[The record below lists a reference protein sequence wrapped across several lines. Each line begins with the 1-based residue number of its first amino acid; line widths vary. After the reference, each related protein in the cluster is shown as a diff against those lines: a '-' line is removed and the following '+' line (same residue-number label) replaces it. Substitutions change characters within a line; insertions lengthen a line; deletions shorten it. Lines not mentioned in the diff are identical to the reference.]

1 MKINQ
6 NEEEKRG
13 NFKFLSPDEQDKI
26 VLQVIDKAYK
36 RNKTE
41 GKNNWGCKWTDEA
54 IAIRRQVIIEYL
66 AQGLGHYRTAQELQ
80 NRWQVAYKTAA
91 GYIKDA
97 VEYMGTNI
105 AEINQ
110 YNYEI
115 AVQRLESILEDAL
128 ADKNRKE
135 ALQTIDLLNKIQGLY
150 VNKVEADVKADTT
163 IEFKFGGE

>member
-1 MKINQ
+1 M
-6 NEEEKRG
+6 
-13 NFKFLSPDEQDKI
+13 
-26 VLQVIDKAYK
+26 
-36 RNKTE
+36 
-41 GKNNWGCKWTDEA
+41 
-54 IAIRRQVIIEYL
+54 

-80 NRWQVAYKTAA
+80 NRWKVAYKTAA

-115 AVQRLESILEDAL
+115 AVQRLENILEDAL
-128 ADKNRKE
+128 AHNNRKE

>member
-1 MKINQ
+1 MQ
-6 NEEEKRG
+6 
-13 NFKFLSPDEQDKI
+13 LSIWVQI
-26 VLQVIDKAYK
+26 L
-36 RNKTE
+36 
-41 GKNNWGCKWTDEA
+41 
-54 IAIRRQVIIEYL
+54 
-66 AQGLGHYRTAQELQ
+66 
-80 NRWQVAYKTAA
+80 
-91 GYIKDA
+91 
-97 VEYMGTNI
+97 
-105 AEINQ
+105 EINQ

>member
-1 MKINQ
+1 MKGNQ
-6 NEEEKRG
+6 NEGEKRG
-13 NFKFLSPDEQDKI
+13 NFKFLTPEEQDKI
-26 VLQVIDKAYK
+26 VLQIIDKAYK

-41 GKNNWGCKWTDEA
+41 GKHNWGCRWTDEA
-54 IAIRRQVIIEYL
+54 IAVRRQVVIEYL
-66 AQGLGHYRTAQELQ
+66 AQGLGHYRIAQELQ
-80 NRWQVAYKTAA
+80 NRWKVAYKTAA

-105 AEINQ
+105 AEINE

-115 AVQRLESILEDAL
+115 AVQRLENILEDAL
-128 ADKNRKE
+128 ANNNRKE
-135 ALQTIDLLNKIQGLY
+135 ALQSIDLLNKIQGLY

>member
-1 MKINQ
+1 MKRNQ

-13 NFKFLSPDEQDKI
+13 NFKFLSPEEQDKI

-41 GKNNWGCKWTDEA
+41 GKNNWGCKWTDDA
-54 IAIRRQVIIEYL
+54 IAVRRQVIIEYL
-66 AQGLGHYRTAQELQ
+66 AQGLGHYRTAQEIQ
-80 NRWQVAYKTAA
+80 NRWKVAYKTAA

-128 ADKNRKE
+128 ASNNRKE

>member
-1 MKINQ
+1 MKVNQ

-13 NFKFLSPDEQDKI
+13 NFKFLTPEEQDKI
-26 VLQVIDKAYK
+26 VLQILNRAYK

-41 GKNNWGCKWTDEA
+41 GKKNWGCKWTDEA

-66 AQGLGHYRTAQELQ
+66 AQGLGHYRISQELQ
-80 NRWQVAYKTAA
+80 NRWEIAHKTAV

-97 VEYMGTNI
+97 VAYMGTNI
-105 AEINQ
+105 AEVNQ

-115 AVQRLESILEDAL
+115 AVQRLENILEDAL
-128 ADKNRKE
+128 ASRNRKE

-150 VNKVEADVKADTT
+150 VNKVEADVKADSV